1 MKLPVID
8 TVKIFQF
15 NIRPDPTALGSSW
28 QTRQQI
34 FLKLGAAGVE
44 GWGECPIA
52 LDKPNINVM
61 AATHCFEI
69 LRGKTFGEAFAY
81 IRSRIGVWPF
91 PYTEAA
97 EMALIDLNGKVTGRS
112 AADILALNGRLPVH
126 GVTVLRQKSPADLQ
140 RAAKCACQSR
150 KANCIRILLT
160 GHPDR
165 DQSTVA
171 AIREVAPRKKVF
183 LIGDACERY
192 SSSYF
197 RTIEQIGIQLL
208 KLYAAGLDACED
220 PASIPTNSW
229 ITLQA
234 FASPLELSADKPLR
248 HACRSVMTVHPKM
261 AHIYNIHPDFMGS
274 ITDAVRL
281 AERVHFG
288 GNRVYIGDDLCIGPA
303 CDAWQQ
309 IAIALGAE
317 WVETL
322 EKPRQAPFYAHAKRQ
337 CGVLFCNGVYN
348 QLQNVTGFGTVLD
361 EAVLSEH
368 AAFILDL

>member
-1 MKLPVID
+1 MKMPVID

-15 NIRPDPTALGSSW
+15 NIRPDPSALGCPW
-28 QTRQQI
+28 RTRQQI
-34 FLKLGAAGVE
+34 FIKLGAEGFE

-61 AATHCFEI
+61 AATRCFEF
-69 LRGKTFGEAFAY
+69 LRGKSFGEAFSY
-81 IRSRIGVWPF
+81 IRSRIGVWPST
-91 PYTEAA
+91 YTEAA

-112 AADILALNGRLPVH
+112 AATILALNGRLPVH
-126 GVTVLRQKSPADLQ
+126 GVTVLRQRNVFDLRNAAETACETQ
-140 RAAKCACQSR
+140 RT
-150 KANCIRILLT
+150 NCIRILLT
-160 GHPDR
+160 GHPER
-165 DQSTVA
+165 DQANIA

-192 SSSYF
+192 SSAYYH
-197 RTIEQIGIQLL
+197 TTEQIGIQLL

-220 PASIPTNSW
+220 PADLPINSW

-248 HACRSVMTVHPKM
+248 HAHSSFMTVHPKM
-261 AHIYNIHPDFMGS
+261 AHIFNIHPDFMGS

-288 GNRVYIGDDLCIGPA
+288 GNRIYIGDDVCIGPA

-309 IAIALGAE
+309 IAIALGAD

-322 EKPRQAPFYAHAKRQ
+322 EKPRQAPFYTRSKMQ
-337 CGVLFCNGVYN
+337 SGVLFCNGVYN
-348 QLQNVTGFGTVLD
+348 QLQNVSGFGTVLD
-361 EAVLSEH
+361 EAILSEH